1 MDNFKRNVFLLVAIC
16 IASSSCSDISDRLKD
31 NRTQNNYLIID
42 HLSDNEKET
51 RIRWKD
57 LSGKE
62 TTLDMDVERYAN
74 RWEEYKD

>member
-1 MDNFKRNVFLLVAIC
+1 MDNFKRNVFLLFAIC
-16 IASSSCSDISDRLKD
+16 IANSSCSNISDRLKH
-31 NRTQNNYLIID
+31 NRTENNYLIID

-51 RIRWKD
+51 RFRWKD

-74 RWEEYKD
+74 R